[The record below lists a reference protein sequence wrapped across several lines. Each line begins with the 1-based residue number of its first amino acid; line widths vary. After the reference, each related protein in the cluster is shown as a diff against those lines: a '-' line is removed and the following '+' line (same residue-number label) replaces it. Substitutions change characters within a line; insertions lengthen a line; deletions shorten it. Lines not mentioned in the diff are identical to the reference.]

1 MTTPAERTEAMTEP
15 TSNQLK
21 EARKI
26 SEALSILSAKDIA
39 VFIAHIRREARN
51 AALEEAAQLCHE
63 LMMSMRYGSP
73 VFDGEDADDFDQG
86 RAAGAEHCRNALRAL
101 KDQP

>member
-1 MTTPAERTEAMTEP
+1 MLTDDQCAQFRRLPMSFNDMVRAIYEAGRASKAAEY
-15 TSNQLK
+15 
-21 EARKI
+21 
-26 SEALSILSAKDIA
+26 
-39 VFIAHIRREARN
+39 AHIRREARN
-51 AALEEAAQLCHE
+51 AALEKAAQLCHE

>member
-1 MTTPAERTEAMTEP
+1 MLTNEQCDEFRRLPLSFNDMVRAIYEAGRASKAAEY
-15 TSNQLK
+15 
-21 EARKI
+21 
-26 SEALSILSAKDIA
+26 
-39 VFIAHIRREARN
+39 AHIRREARN
-51 AALEEAAQLCHE
+51 AALEKAAQLCHE

>member
-1 MTTPAERTEAMTEP
+1 MTEP

-51 AALEEAAQLCHE
+51 AALDKAAIACVQ
-63 LMMSMRYGSP
+63 P
-73 VFDGEDADDFDQG
+73 NNFIPDDC
-86 RAAGAEHCRNALRAL
+86 AAAIRAL

>member
-1 MTTPAERTEAMTEP
+1 MTEP

-51 AALEEAAQLCHE
+51 AALEEAAK
-63 LMMSMRYGSP
+63 S
-73 VFDGEDADDFDQG
+73 FDAIRFK
-86 RAAGAEHCRNALRAL
+86 AGAETVMYCYRASERIRAL

>member
-1 MTTPAERTEAMTEP
+1 MLTDEQCNEFRRLPMSFNDMVRAIYEAGRASKAAEYAY
-15 TSNQLK
+15 
-21 EARKI
+21 
-26 SEALSILSAKDIA
+26 
-39 VFIAHIRREARN
+39 IRREARN

>member
-1 MTTPAERTEAMTEP
+1 MLTDEQCNEFRRLPMSFNDMVRAIYEAGRASKAAEY
-15 TSNQLK
+15 
-21 EARKI
+21 
-26 SEALSILSAKDIA
+26 
-39 VFIAHIRREARN
+39 AHIRREARN
-51 AALEEAAQLCHE
+51 AALEKAAQLCHE